1 MAFRV
6 SYLIFIGCVMVTLV
20 NAAAIDNSVYSVEP
34 RIRSSEELISNIVSD
49 CFHADAM
56 HCMKERVL
64 IFLNSMAGVDE
75 EQGRSFSEDNIEKV
89 IVDRVGR
96 ILNTNE
102 FRLQLPQTFFQSSV
116 MTYRADRGF
125 DLELPTE
132 GEARGLLLKKK
143 LLLPV
148 LLLMKLK
155 MKLLMPLIV
164 MLVGLKATKAL
175 ILSKIAIKLVLG
187 FLIYNLVKKL
197 GGMKMNMMPMMP
209 MPEPMTAY
217 GAPISSTTASSYDP
231 ASWEPMSGGPYAR
244 WDSTHSGSAHNLAYS
259 SYYPSS
265 SSYSSGSS
273 SGSSSSSSASSPSSS
288 YSSSS

>member
-6 SYLIFIGCVMVTLV
+6 SSLILIGCVVTLA

-34 RIRSSEELISNIVSD
+34 RIRSSEELISNIVAE

-64 IFLNSMAGVDE
+64 IFLDCVAGVEE
-75 EQGRSFSEDNIEKV
+75 EQGRSFSEDKIEKV

-125 DLELPTE
+125 DLELPSE
-132 GEARGLLLKKK
+132 GEARGMLLKKK

-187 FLIYNLVKKL
+187 FLIYNLIKKL
-197 GGMKMNMMPMMP
+197 GGMKMNMMPMP
-209 MPEPMTAY
+209 PAEPMSAY
-217 GAPISSTTASSYDP
+217 GAPIASTTASSYDP

-265 SSYSSGSS
+265 SSYSSGGS
-273 SGSSSSSSASSPSSS
+273 SGSSSSSSANSSPSSS